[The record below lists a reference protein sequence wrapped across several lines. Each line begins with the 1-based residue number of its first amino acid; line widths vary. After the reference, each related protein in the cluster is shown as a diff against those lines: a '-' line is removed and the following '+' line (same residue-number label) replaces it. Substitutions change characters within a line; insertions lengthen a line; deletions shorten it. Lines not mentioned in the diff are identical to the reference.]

1 MRESDEVLR
10 RSMLITRRG
19 DIRLPESQVS
29 TDLGVFFSLSL
40 SPSLPLSLSLSR
52 RCEVYMEIHDADSRS
67 NSSKDLSCV
76 CTSED
81 AGVGRG
87 IDKRTAFVA

>member
-1 MRESDEVLR
+1 
-10 RSMLITRRG
+10 MLITRRG

-40 SPSLPLSLSLSR
+40 SLSLPLSLSR